1 MNKKMNDQEFKLIKD
16 NNGFYKEEVE
26 SKLTDYFD
34 EYDYIV
40 GDWSY
45 GKLRLKGFCDK
56 NNKLFKDINDITK
69 VDDYI
74 KNLCAYE
81 CKYFIIKKIK

>member
-1 MNKKMNDQEFKLIKD
+1 MNKKINDQDFKLIKD
-16 NNGFYKEEVE
+16 NDGFDKEEIE

-45 GKLRLKGFCDK
+45 GKLR
-56 NNKLFKDINDITK
+56 
-69 VDDYI
+69 
-74 KNLCAYE
+74 
-81 CKYFIIKKIK
+81 